1 MPSKTPATGMGWG
14 GPAKGAGNGNLI
26 TIEGRENGL
35 RVMHGMTPDEK
46 QRRYLHSQEC
56 ADRMREILAN
66 VAEAGDGDGVKA
78 MAAVKLHELIEKSIA
93 ARGTAKAENDFS
105 KLTTAELE
113 TVQALM
119 KKTLR

>member
-1 MPSKTPATGMGWG
+1 MGWG